1 MTDPSPNRPSPTNPE
16 ITAGQLL
23 RFVWSRLGEMRV
35 VMVIL
40 AALAVG
46 GLAGAVIPQKQPA
59 ELYQDWY
66 GGFFGRLVPLLGL
79 DRVFSSWWFLLIGG
93 ILMVSLVACT
103 RRLWRLSAGRWRI
116 PTAEAAASRFAEDQ
130 ATTFTAP
137 SRDELLAPIGRAARR
152 AGYSARDLGEHEGAR
167 WIHLSRFRWAA
178 WGPALTHYSIFLIGM
193 GALLGSL
200 PAISVDTTAVVV
212 EGETYKDPDNR
223 MPFDLRLNS
232 FEVRPDPESGGIENY
247 YSDLSVL
254 ESGQEKLHR
263 TIRVNHPLKYRG
275 FYISQSSWGMAG
287 AEATVTVE
295 GERYS
300 VFFPLEP
307 AGENDQG
314 LQWRFQKDN
323 AAVILPDRKTALVA
337 RWFVPD
343 AVERQGRVEGTG
355 SGVLGKPALGM
366 SVVVVADD
374 GKHDIRDLR
383 PIFTGQSAPIPG
395 GEVTFERALSWSG
408 LGIRRDPGVPLVWT
422 GFVGCLLGMMLVF
435 YVRTSQATVRLV
447 VGEEGVSVS
456 FATTGP
462 GRDNEDML
470 RLRSALHEAFPGAGD
485 MMDNPSGGDT

>member
-1 MTDPSPNRPSPTNPE
+1 MH
-16 ITAGQLL
+16 
-23 RFVWSRLGEMRV
+23 
-35 VMVIL
+35 
-40 AALAVG
+40 
-46 GLAGAVIPQKQPA
+46 
-59 ELYQDWY
+59 
-66 GGFFGRLVPLLGL
+66 
-79 DRVFSSWWFLLIGG
+79 
-93 ILMVSLVACT
+93 
-103 RRLWRLSAGRWRI
+103 
-116 PTAEAAASRFAEDQ
+116 
-130 ATTFTAP
+130 
-137 SRDELLAPIGRAARR
+137 
-152 AGYSARDLGEHEGAR
+152 DLGEHQGAH
-167 WIHLSRFRWAA
+167 WIYLSRFRWAA

-212 EGETYKDPDNR
+212 EGETYKDPDSR

-295 GERYS
+295 GEKYS
-300 VFFPLEP
+300 VFFPLES

-314 LQWRFQKDN
+314 LRWRFQKDN

-366 SVVVVADD
+366 SVVAVAED

-395 GEVTFERALSWSG
+395 GEVTFARALSWSG

-422 GFVGCLLGMMLVF
+422 GFAGCLLGMMLVF

-447 VGEEGVSVS
+447 VGEEGVSIS

-470 RLRSALHEAFPGAGD
+470 RLLSALHEAFPGAGD

>member
-1 MTDPSPNRPSPTNPE
+1 MADPSPNTPSPTNPE
-16 ITAGQLL
+16 ITAGRLL
-23 RFVWSRLGEMRV
+23 RFLLSRLSEMRV

-40 AALAVG
+40 AALA
-46 GLAGAVIPQKQPA
+46 AGSLTGAIIPQKQPP
-59 ELYQDWY
+59 ELYQEWY
-66 GGFFGRLVPLLGL
+66 GVFGRLVPLLGL
-79 DRVFSSWWFLLIGG
+79 DRVFTSWWFLLISG

-103 RRLWRLSAGRWRI
+103 RRLWRLSIGRWRV
-116 PTAEAAASRFAEDQ
+116 PTAAAAAARFAESN

-137 SRDELLAPIGRAARR
+137 SVEKMPASVRLAARS
-152 AGYSARDLGEHEGAR
+152 AGFAVHDLGEHQGAH
-167 WIHLSRFRWAA
+167 WIYLSRFRWAA
-178 WGPALTHYSIFLIGM
+178 WGPALTHYSIFLIGF

-200 PAISVDTTAVVV
+200 PATSVDTTAIIV
-212 EGETYKDPDNR
+212 EGETYKDPDGR

-254 ESGQEKLHR
+254 ESGQERLRR

-287 AEATVTVE
+287 AEATVTIE
-295 GERYS
+295 GEDYS

-314 LQWRFQKDN
+314 LRWRFRKDN

-343 AVERQGRVEGTG
+343 AVERQGRVEGSG
-355 SGVLGKPALGM
+355 SEIPGRPALGL
-366 SVVVVADD
+366 SVVAVAED
-374 GKHDIRDLR
+374 GTHDIRDMK

-395 GEVTFERALSWSG
+395 GEITFERALSWSG

-422 GFVGCLLGMMLVF
+422 GFVGCLLGMMLIF
-435 YVRTSQATVRLV
+435 YLRANQATVRLV
-447 VGEEGVSVS
+447 EGEDGVTVS
-456 FATTGP
+456 LAAIGP

-470 RLRSALHEAFPGAGD
+470 RLGSAFHEVFVGVGDKIDNSAGG
-485 MMDNPSGGDT
+485 PA